1 MIRAIKSISTERG
14 RDPREFALFAFGG
27 NGPLFACGMAKSL
40 GMSRVVVPPSAGL
53 FSSFGLLYADVEHH
67 YSRTFR
73 RLLRQADLAE
83 IERAWGTLADQAR
96 AQLAAEDFAEAHMRL
111 RRSAALHYQGQSY
124 ELTVPVP
131 DGPIDEHMVGLLE
144 EAFGQEHEK
153 TYGHRAGKDEPVEL
167 VSIQIVGQGLRQGSG
182 IPEQLKPSRAEP
194 QPPPPR
200 RAYFGDAGWLETP
213 ILRRSDLAAERQGP
227 MIIEEYD
234 ATCVVPPDATASL
247 DSAGNIV
254 IALA

>member
-1 MIRAIKSISTERG
+1 MIRAIKSVSTERG

-27 NGPLFACGMAKSL
+27 NGPLFACGMAKAL

-83 IERAWGTLADQAR
+83 IQRAWTGLADQAT
-96 AQLAAEDFAEAHMRL
+96 AQLAAENFSGASVRL

-131 DGPIDEHMVGLLE
+131 EGPLDDKMVAHLE

-167 VSIQIVGQGLRQGSG
+167 VSIQIVGQGLRDGAGVPDRLS
-182 IPEQLKPSRAEP
+182 PSRAEP
-194 QPPPPR
+194 KPPPARP
-200 RAYFGDAGWLETP
+200 AYFGDDGWVETP
-213 ILRRSDLAAERQGP
+213 ILRRSDLATERTGP
-227 MIIEEYD
+227 LIIEEYD
-234 ATCVVPPDATASL
+234 ATCVVPPGAKASL
-247 DSAGNIV
+247 DTGGNIV
-254 IALA
+254 IVLA